1 MQSIAHGYKKT
12 ALKERSSYSIYS
24 QLTADKHLRR
34 LRNKRQCGSTSI
46 FQHCLY
52 LSPHS
57 QLTDIVKILMPAV
70 CDTAYSAVYK
80 MSRRKLKSGIYIS
93 GFFQLLY
100 RIKNVIIFILRY
112 PKGTDFLSVSEKE
125 FQKVI
130 HLINSRPRKCLG
142 YLSPLE
148 FLSKKCCT

>member
-34 LRNKRQCGSTSI
+34 LRNKRQCDNSCI
-46 FQHCLY
+46 FQHRLY
-52 LSPHS
+52 LSPHLR
-57 QLTDIVKILMPAV
+57 LTDIVKILMPAV

-80 MSRRKLKSGIYIS
+80 MSRRKLKSDIYIS

-100 RIKNVIIFILRY
+100 RIKKFVIFILRE
-112 PKGTDFLSVSEKE
+112 LSNIVSTVSGFK
-125 FQKVI
+125 
-130 HLINSRPRKCLG
+130 
-142 YLSPLE
+142 LSSSSIVLL
-148 FLSKKCCT
+148 FSTVSSTLRTQS